1 MFISGGAAGWK
12 VGCSPL
18 VGGQGCSDPFEK
30 DVHTRIMDAGIFD
43 NYPNQAAALAY
54 LNGQFMLRKEHSKKI
69 DVMKKAL
76 KNLQMSG
83 VTRRFMKVPTKLLP
97 KDKYNSEQELGRA
110 ARVLSE
116 MKRFKFELILLKKN
130 CLDDAQSVKCKKKE
144 EFVYYSDKIKDM
156 INLIVDMEGLKNKLN
171 ETNLEI
177 NKSSGSFG
185 STSSVLENKRIM
197 RRRKESGKVESRKT
211 FQRSVESLRK
221 FLPKY
226 TSKIFEDVFEVV
238 EIRVEVKAN
247 HHGAKRPNNP
257 VQVAVKHLELEDEF
271 VVESLEDGEQ
281 QFDHE
286 IGEDD
291 ELDVFVEGDEPV
303 DDINNNEPQSKKKY
317 QHYRL
322 EKSIK
327 LKEEQLQ
334 GADFTNLEFVKQD
347 LKSLNLMKDMNA
359 LGVDLAKMIRAK
371 MSEWELEKSSAVYEA
386 ENEHDEEEANEAEE
400 VVSEA
405 SHEETESGGKDITV
419 EEEGSNDASDDKKK
433 MRKSYKKSITEVLA
447 DNGNRMKKKKLK
459 DKIVRLSSQYDER
472 EDEVRKVMFEKYL
485 LKVKN
490 VVVGEKYVVVV
501 E

>member
-1 MFISGGAAGWK
+1 M
-12 VGCSPL
+12 
-18 VGGQGCSDPFEK
+18 
-30 DVHTRIMDAGIFD
+30 
-43 NYPNQAAALAY
+43 
-54 LNGQFMLRKEHSKKI
+54 
-69 DVMKKAL
+69 
-76 KNLQMSG
+76 
-83 VTRRFMKVPTKLLP
+83 
-97 KDKYNSEQELGRA
+97 
-110 ARVLSE
+110 
-116 MKRFKFELILLKKN
+116 
-130 CLDDAQSVKCKKKE
+130 
-144 EFVYYSDKIKDM
+144 
-156 INLIVDMEGLKNKLN
+156 
-171 ETNLEI
+171 
-177 NKSSGSFG
+177 
-185 STSSVLENKRIM
+185 
-197 RRRKESGKVESRKT
+197 
-211 FQRSVESLRK
+211 RK

-405 SHEETESGGKDITV
+405 SHEETESGEKDITV

-459 DKIVRLSSQYDER
+459 DKIVRLSSQYDKR